1 MKPIKL
7 LIINLAPLYILALVL
22 WILMIAGS
30 MIIMIFVNIAAGA
43 CILSVLLVIL
53 LIVCYKISVC
63 VKFAD
68 DDICQLS
75 ALGKCQKRKK
85 LVDLKKIR
93 ILTLSV
99 SGGIGLYV
107 GKFFVLYFSEE
118 MNDFVNGE
126 DAIADENVIVFQRTA
141 KSEQV
146 LKKITSIPFEDRSQD

>member
-1 MKPIKL
+1 MKSVKL

-30 MIIMIFVNIAAGA
+30 MIIMILVNIIAGA

-53 LIVCYKISVC
+53 LIVCHSICIFVKI
-63 VKFAD
+63 AE

-75 ALGKCQKRKK
+75 ALGECKKRKK
-85 LVDLKKIR
+85 LADLKKIQ
-93 ILTLSV
+93 ILTLPV
-99 SGGIGLYV
+99 NCGKAEYV

-118 MNDFVNGE
+118 INDFVNGDE
-126 DAIADENVIVFQRTA
+126 AIADENVIIFQRTA

-146 LKKITSIPFEDRSQD
+146 LKKFTSMPFEDKS